1 MKSIK
6 DINLD
11 IEEGKLLLATLSK
24 LSCQKGYSDKEPDEI
39 LLEMSKIS
47 KTIFD

>member
-11 IEEGKLLLATLSK
+11 IEEGKLLLATLSQ
-24 LSCQKGYSDKEPDEI
+24 LSCQESYSDKGPDEM